1 MRHRRSLHG
10 PAYYKGNMPIIS
22 LFFTVRLL
30 QRKFIVLFNTKKKM
44 RESLT
49 QTTVKKETGQNSPS
63 QTVDF
68 TDPFSYFQAE
78 KSLAGKCEREKTKI
92 KIFKVKYTQQ
102 NFYIYGSF
110 IYSLVLAL
118 RSSVQHK
125 FLFD

>member
-1 MRHRRSLHG
+1 M
-10 PAYYKGNMPIIS
+10 
-22 LFFTVRLL
+22 RLL

-49 QTTVKKETGQNSPS
+49 QTTVKKETGENSPS

-92 KIFKVKYTQQ
+92 NIFKVKYNQQ
-102 NFYIYGSF
+102 NFYIYMGLSF
-110 IYSLVLAL
+110 ILLFQQYAL
-118 RSSVQHK
+118 QFSTSFCLIRF
-125 FLFD
+125 FLLPKLSNFSNYFSEPV

>member
-1 MRHRRSLHG
+1 
-10 PAYYKGNMPIIS
+10 
-22 LFFTVRLL
+22 
-30 QRKFIVLFNTKKKM
+30 M

-78 KSLAGKCEREKTKI
+78 KPSAGKCEREKTKI

-110 IYSLVLAL
+110 IYSLVSAL